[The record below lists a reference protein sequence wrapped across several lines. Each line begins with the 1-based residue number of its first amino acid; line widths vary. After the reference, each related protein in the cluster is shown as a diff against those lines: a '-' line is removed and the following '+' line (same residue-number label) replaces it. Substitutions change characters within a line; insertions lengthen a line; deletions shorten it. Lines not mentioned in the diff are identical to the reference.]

1 MRPPS
6 AAPPEA
12 PAPALPIRPA
22 TPGDLAAVAALV
34 EAIANATYGHLF
46 RGDPPRPEGKWA
58 QSLLA
63 LQGDRLVGVVIA
75 DEDWI
80 EDLWVL
86 ADCRGQG
93 LGRRLLG
100 AGEARIAAA
109 GHELAHLRV
118 IAENQDARRF
128 YARCGWSEV
137 ETYPHETWGFP
148 MIDMIK
154 RVGTGSSAGVSVA
167 CPL

>member
-1 MRPPS
+1 VRPPS

-34 EAIANATYGHLF
+34 QAIANETYGHLF

-58 QSLLA
+58 LLA
-63 LQGDRLVGVVIA
+63 LQGERLVGVVVA
-75 DEDWI
+75 DDDWI
-80 EDLWVL
+80 EDLWVV
-86 ADCRGQG
+86 AEFRGQG

-148 MIDMIK
+148 MVDMIK
-154 RVGTGSSAGVSVA
+154 RVGTGSSAGGGVA